1 MKAWR
6 PPISQKAE
14 IMALTRQVETLKRQL
29 VRVNDEAG
37 AEREQRDA
45 ATIELSSSS
54 PQKLNKLVQQKA
66 DERVL
71 GRRVL
76 HCLKCC

>member
-45 ATIELSSSS
+45 ATIEFKFVT
-54 PQKLNKLVQQKA
+54 QKLNKLVQQTA
-66 DERVL
+66 DERVP
-71 GRRVL
+71 GRRLL